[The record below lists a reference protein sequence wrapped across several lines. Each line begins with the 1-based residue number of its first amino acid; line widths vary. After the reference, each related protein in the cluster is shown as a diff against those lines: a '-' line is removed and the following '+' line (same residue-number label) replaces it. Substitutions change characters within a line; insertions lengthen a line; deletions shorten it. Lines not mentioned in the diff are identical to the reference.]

1 MSERAEII
9 AELREAF
16 AGDLA
21 DAVRR
26 IKFTKLIAQAY
37 DPETST
43 FEPVDEDD
51 ENPPEEVDGIF
62 TGQWQYEVFN
72 SPAEPND
79 ETLLILQ
86 DDLTFRPPIGTLI
99 ESSRGKTRVVDVRS
113 DPMDVTWE
121 LRVRF

>member
-1 MSERAEII
+1 MSERAEIV
-9 AELREAF
+9 AELRDAF
-16 AGDLA
+16 ATDLA

-26 IKFTKLIAQAY
+26 ITFTKPVAQAY

-43 FEPVDEDD
+43 FEPIDSEST
-51 ENPPEEVDGIF
+51 EEVDGIF

-72 SPAEPND
+72 SPSEPND

-86 DDLTFRPPIGTLI
+86 DDITFRPAIGTLI